1 VKSESALTSPLIKA
15 LDAAMLGAEVIKHND
30 RFTFGIPDISVNWQ
44 STAWLEIKATETER
58 LEHHK
63 YWQKQLITCRRLER
77 ATHRCWFVVYREM
90 QGIKETIIIRPRE
103 VFDDRRLG
111 LAEEV
116 FVGFNHKAV
125 AEFVKEQLSR

>member
-1 VKSESALTSPLIKA
+1 MKSESALTSPLMKA
-15 LDAAMLGAEVIKHND
+15 LDTAMVGSENFKISD
-30 RFTFGIPDISVNWQ
+30 RFTFGIPDVAVNWIN
-44 STAWLEIKATETER
+44 TVWLEIKATETER

-90 QGIKETIIIRPRE
+90 QGVKETIIIRPRE